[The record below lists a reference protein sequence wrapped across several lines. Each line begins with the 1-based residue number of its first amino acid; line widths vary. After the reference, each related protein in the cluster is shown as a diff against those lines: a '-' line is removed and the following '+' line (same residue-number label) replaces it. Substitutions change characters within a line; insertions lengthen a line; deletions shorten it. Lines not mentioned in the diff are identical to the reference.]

1 MTVTLFTTA
10 GCHLC
15 DLALQQLQILQQQL
29 PIIIQSVEIGDDDH
43 LIAEYGIRIP
53 VVKCSNDA
61 ELGWPFDLPA
71 LINFLQVNCTEL

>member
-15 DLALQQLQILQQQL
+15 DLALQQLQTLQQKI
-29 PIIIQSVEIGDDDH
+29 PISIQSIEIGDDDK

-53 VVKCSNDA
+53 VVQCPNDA
-61 ELGWPFDLPA
+61 ELGWPFDLAA
-71 LINFLQVNCTEL
+71 LLTFLQVNCTEL

>member
-15 DLALQQLQILQQQL
+15 DLALQQLQTLQQQL
-29 PIIIQSVEIGDDDH
+29 PIIIQSVEIGDDDQ

-53 VVKCSNDA
+53 VVKCPNDA

-71 LINFLQVNCTEL
+71 LITFLQVNCTEL